1 MSDQEK
7 SSTNFCFPAGCFVPL
22 VLYIFMI
29 GLFIGYVIAE
39 PVSLFEFGIG
49 LISLVV
55 IAVWGSFVVQ
65 VKKEKN

>member
-7 SSTNFCFPAGCFVPL
+7 HSTNFCFPAGCFLPL

-39 PVSLFEFGIG
+39 PVSLVGFVIG
-49 LISLVV
+49 LTSLIV

-65 VKKEKN
+65 VKKEES